1 MELEDEL
8 LMADMDARLIVQVII
23 NLVNNAVSYT
33 PADGRIV
40 VSARRVVEHDR
51 PRVRIAVADEGPGIS
66 EEDRKHIFDM
76 FYNGSTGRRGGKS
89 GDFKRGMGLGLSLCR
104 SIVEVHGGTLDV
116 RNVNPH
122 GSEFSFTL
130 AAVEAGDV
138 VARSTEEAR
147 G

>member
-1 MELEDEL
+1 M
-8 LMADMDARLIVQVII
+8 
-23 NLVNNAVSYT
+23 
-33 PADGRIV
+33 
-40 VSARRVVEHDR
+40 
-51 PRVRIAVADEGPGIS
+51 RIAVADEGPGIS

-89 GDFKRGMGLGLSLCR
+89 GDFKRGMGLGLALCR

-147 G
+147 D

>member
-1 MELEDEL
+1 
-8 LMADMDARLIVQVII
+8 
-23 NLVNNAVSYT
+23 
-33 PADGRIV
+33 
-40 VSARRVVEHDR
+40 
-51 PRVRIAVADEGPGIS
+51 
-66 EEDRKHIFDM
+66 M

-130 AAVEAGDV
+130 G
-138 VARSTEEAR
+138 SGGGR
-147 G
+147 GRGGAIDGGSA

>member
-1 MELEDEL
+1 
-8 LMADMDARLIVQVII
+8 
-23 NLVNNAVSYT
+23 
-33 PADGRIV
+33 
-40 VSARRVVEHDR
+40 
-51 PRVRIAVADEGPGIS
+51 
-66 EEDRKHIFDM
+66 
-76 FYNGSTGRRGGKS
+76 
-89 GDFKRGMGLGLSLCR
+89 MGLGLSLCR

-147 G
+147 D

>member
-1 MELEDEL
+1 
-8 LMADMDARLIVQVII
+8 MADMDARLIVQVII

-51 PRVRIAVADEGPGIS
+51 PRCASRLPTKARAFEKIA
-66 EEDRKHIFDM
+66 IFDM
-76 FYNGSTGRRGGKS
+76 FYNGSTGRRGGGKS
-89 GDFKRGMGLGLSLCR
+89 DFKRGMGLGLSLCR

-122 GSEFSFTL
+122 GSEF
-130 AAVEAGDV
+130 VHAGSGGGRGRGGDRRRKR
-138 VARSTEEAR
+138 VADGT
-147 G
+147 GYWW